1 MDPET
6 RMNSSA
12 NEDTPMLSKGKRR
25 KTVVKRFEEVLEQS
39 PENIVA
45 NRDRTKIKAD
55 LQSRM
60 LQATM
65 QLARRSFESAKAPE
79 QKCWFNQIPNQ
90 VVRKCSG
97 HDLELRDF
105 QTAFDLVYDWY
116 PKLHEQVRVHK
127 ETWQFCT
134 QKVLCTMR
142 ALLQDQKLV
151 DQDISGGSDSG
162 FQEWVDGKL
171 EDMDRQISDEQTIS
185 STDCYEDPR
194 FDEVR
199 QNLQAM
205 HALLSGSNTG
215 AQKASETWWVAAK
228 TPFLRIMWIILML
241 DFCLMYEAGSLG
253 MLTQA
258 FLELNIEIDKERGL
272 SSRIIILI
280 LLPPA
285 VLLYSIFGSIL
296 GELVHGSFEY
306 PPFQISRARLTVAL
320 TPLVTG
326 GHNFFFG
333 RGFVGHNIL
342 FGDDLDR
349 LTLKL
354 IDRFYTDALF
364 FLTACGAVLFIFNH
378 QLQGEDSLTD
388 AILDGL
394 STGAFC
400 WTSLF
405 VVLVLAS
412 RVYCNLW
419 MEGHIE
425 RSHEKDKLPLC
436 HYEDAGQVV
445 FRPMRAVMILREA
458 FQTYGIL
465 PGEMS
470 SYFIPLQRFLE
481 IHKHEDAVWNA
492 DHVHEWIK
500 EEDKNEQDWIKFS
513 EKLSEGDAS
522 LRRADYHWVK
532 FYLVLAVFAWL
543 MTGAAGLCVEYFF
556 KSRSLVLIT
565 INVGITV
572 TVFFALFTVEKLA
585 PTITGPLFR
594 LHSIIFVVLI
604 CGFSYLTSSFDM
616 EMDPTMT
623 AMMRISE
630 RNGKGV
636 FYNDGRGREENMPTP
651 YPVCSM
657 SWGSPQA
664 PVRILDLAAMS
675 YYAYANETKDFDDLL
690 SETFHNAERVYFDNF
705 TDIPRVVATKICGN
719 NTRDHCTVI
728 VAVKGTSNKEEIMTD
743 LGIFATIAI
752 LQMLDIFAP
761 LLGTVPKALVS
772 SMVDFFRMPFMRKAQ
787 AHFIDQITETVKN
800 LQKNHS
806 NHFLVLTGHSLGGNF
821 AELAGAKMGIPAIG
835 FSAPGQFYMMK
846 TFEVGRQNIDQNI
859 VTIMPSMDPVPHV
872 VKHVDVLQRILCRRP
887 NGRYRTSAQCH
898 SIEATGCEIWRVC
911 GDVQERNFAAKCLD
925 EPPNKKFREAPFVNE
940 SCVGQR
946 MSRNKTSQCRM
957 RHDR

>member
-1 MDPET
+1 MT
-6 RMNSSA
+6 SSGSE
-12 NEDTPMLSKGKRR
+12 NTSLLR
-25 KTVVKRFEEVLEQS
+25 VKRSRTQS
-39 PENIVA
+39 TPVPRFQDALAASPAKIAE
-45 NRDRTKIKAD
+45 NRDKTTIKAD

-65 QLARRSFESAKAPE
+65 RLVRRSFESAKAPE

-241 DFCLMYEAGSLG
+241 DFCMMYEACSLG
-253 MLTQA
+253 MLTQI
-258 FLELNIEIDKERGL
+258 FLELNIDLDEKREANSIFL
-272 SSRIIILI
+272 VAV
-280 LLPPA
+280 LPPA
-285 VLLYSIFGSIL
+285 VLLYSILGSIL
-296 GELVHGSFEY
+296 GELVHGAFQY
-306 PPFQISRARLTVAL
+306 PPFQTSRARLTIAL

-326 GHNFFFG
+326 N
-333 RGFVGHNIL
+333 NIL
-342 FGDDLDR
+342 FGARLDR
-349 LTLKL
+349 LPLKVM
-354 IDRFYTDALF
+354 DRFYTDGLF
-364 FLTACGAVLFIFNH
+364 FLTASGAALFFFNH

-388 AILDGL
+388 AVLDGL
-394 STGAFC
+394 NTGAFL
-400 WTSLF
+400 WTLLF
-405 VVLVLAS
+405 VFSVVAS
-412 RVYCNLW
+412 RTYCNLW

-604 CGFSYLTSSFDM
+604 CGFSYLTCSPDM
-616 EMDPTMT
+616 EMDPNLT
-623 AMMRISE
+623 AMMRTGE

-752 LQMLDIFAP
+752 LQMLDLVAP
-761 LLGTVPKALVS
+761 LLGTVPKSVVS
-772 SMVDFFRMPFMRKAQ
+772 FLIYFFRINFMRKAQ
-787 AHFIDQITETVKN
+787 EHFIDEIEETIKN
-800 LQKNHS
+800 LRKTHS
-806 NHFLVLTGHSLGGNF
+806 KHSLVLTGHSLGGNF
-821 AELAGAKMGIPAIG
+821 AELAGARMAIPAVG

-846 TFEVGRQNIDQNI
+846 TFEIGRQQINQN
-859 VTIMPSMDPVPHV
+859 VMTIIPSMDPVPHV
-872 VKHVDVLQRILCRRP
+872 AKHIDVMQRILCRRA

-898 SIEATGCEIWRVC
+898 SIEGTGCEIWRVC
-911 GDVQERNFAAKCLD
+911 GDVQKRDFKAKCLD
-925 EPPNKKFREAPFVNE
+925 EPREGATRKAPFINDT
-940 SCVGQR
+940 CIGR
-946 MSRNKTSQCRM
+946 IMSEDETAQCRM
-957 RHDR
+957 IRDR